1 MPKILIIEDDAAFGQ
16 MLSRYLE
23 RNGYQVQ
30 CFPGAEPAMESLD
43 RGGVDLLLTDL
54 RLPAS
59 DGIEIM
65 ESVKKKHPE
74 TAVIIMTGYAEVETA
89 VSSMK
94 KGAADYISKP
104 FTPDQLQ
111 VVIQQALA
119 KKRPAGRKPG
129 AGDPE
134 TSRAKDNQPLPS
146 LPSDKSPGISGVSE
160 ASKKLAGHIE
170 LVAPTA
176 MSVLLTGESGT
187 GKEVAARNIHR
198 QSKRRKGPFVAVDC
212 GAIPADLAASEFF
225 GHIKGSFT
233 GAVQDKSGYF
243 EAAEGGTLFLDE
255 VGNLSYENQVQLLRA
270 LQERTVRRVGGN
282 REIPVDVR
290 IVTAT
295 NEDLA
300 RAVREGDFR
309 EDLYHRLNEF
319 SISIPALRDRQADI
333 PIFAEYF
340 LEKANDY
347 LDRTCPGYEQ
357 DVLQRFSTYAWPG
370 NLREFRN
377 VVTRAVLLSEN
388 RPIGMEVLPASMQ
401 GDTDPPVAGT
411 GLELTREEYERKRI
425 LSALEQTNYNKT
437 QAAKLLQITRKTLY
451 NKINRYKLT
460 VP

>member
-23 RNGYQVQ
+23 RNGYEVQ
-30 CFPGAEPAMESLD
+30 CFAGAEPALESLD

-65 ESVKKKHPE
+65 ETVKSKHPG

-111 VVIQQALA
+111 VVIQQALS
-119 KKRPAGRKPG
+119 KKEPAGSEAQ
-129 AGDPE
+129 AGSKAA
-134 TSRAKDNQPLPS
+134 SRTEIDQPVPS
-146 LPSDKSPGISGVSE
+146 LPSDKSPGITGVSD

-198 QSKRRKGPFVAVDC
+198 LSKRRTGPFIAVDC
-212 GAIPADLAASEFF
+212 GAIPAELAASEFF

-233 GAVQDKSGYF
+233 GAVQDKAGYF
-243 EAAEGGTLFLDE
+243 EAAKGGTLFLDE

-300 RAVREGDFR
+300 QAVREGDFR

-319 SISIPALRDRQADI
+319 SIPIPALRDRLADI

-340 LEKANDY
+340 LEKANEY
-347 LDRTCPGYEQ
+347 LDRNCPGYEQ
-357 DVLQRFSTYAWPG
+357 EVLQRFNTYPWPG

-377 VVTRAVLLSEN
+377 VVTRAVLLSGS
-388 RPIGMEVLPASMQ
+388 RPIGMESLPASLQ
-401 GDTDPPVAGT
+401 GDAPPLAADT

>member
-23 RNGYQVQ
+23 RNGYQVH
-30 CFPGAEPAMESLD
+30 FFTDAEPARELLGKGSF
-43 RGGVDLLLTDL
+43 DLVLTDL
-54 RLPAS
+54 RLPSA

-65 ESVKKKHPE
+65 EAVKRDHPG
-74 TAVIIMTGYAEVETA
+74 TAVIIMTGYAEVKTA

-104 FTPDQLQ
+104 FTPDQLE
-111 VVIQQALA
+111 VVIEQALA
-119 KKRPAGRKPG
+119 RTREADRTSARLPEPEPAPG
-129 AGDPE
+129 
-134 TSRAKDNQPLPS
+134 QPH
-146 LPSDKSPGISGVSE
+146 GISGISE
-160 ASKKLAGHIE
+160 SSKKLAGHIE

-198 QSKRRKGPFVAVDC
+198 QSKRHSGPFIAVDC
-212 GAIPADLAASEFF
+212 GAIPPELAASEFF

-233 GAVQDKSGYF
+233 GAVQDKAGYF
-243 EAAEGGTLFLDE
+243 EAASGGTLFLDE
-255 VGNLSYENQVQLLRA
+255 VGNLTYENQVQLLRA
-270 LQERTVRRVGGN
+270 IQERTIRRVGGN

-290 IVTAT
+290 IVAAT
-295 NEDLA
+295 NEDLGL
-300 RAVREGDFR
+300 AVEKGQFR

-319 SISIPALRDRQADI
+319 SIPIPALRDRQEDI

-340 LEKANDY
+340 LDKANSY
-347 LDRTCPGYEQ
+347 LDRTCPGFSEP
-357 DVLQRFSTYAWPG
+357 VHRRFEAYPWPG

-388 RPIGMEVLPASMQ
+388 REIRLEFLPASLREEPEP
-401 GDTDPPVAGT
+401 DTPES
-411 GLELTREEYERKRI
+411 LEMTREEFERKRI
-425 LSALEQTNYNKT
+425 LSALEKTNYNKT
-437 QAAKLLQITRKTLY
+437 RAAKMLKMTRKTLY
-451 NKINRYKLT
+451 NKINRYKLK

>member
-23 RNGYQVQ
+23 RNGYEVQ
-30 CFPGAEPAMESLD
+30 CFAGVEPARESLD
-43 RGGVDLLLTDL
+43 QGGVDLLLTDL

-111 VVIQQALA
+111 VVIQQALS
-119 KKRPAGRKPG
+119 KKRPAGVQATA
-129 AGDPE
+129 AGRDASE
-134 TSRAKDNQPLPS
+134 TGDNQPLPS
-146 LPSDKSPGISGVSE
+146 LPPDKSPGITGVSE
-160 ASKKLAGHIE
+160 ASKKLADHIQ

-198 QSKRRKGPFVAVDC
+198 QSKRRNGPFIAVDC
-212 GAIPADLAASEFF
+212 GAIPAELAASEFF

-319 SISIPALRDRQADI
+319 SISIPSLRDRQADI

-340 LEKANDY
+340 LEKANEY
-347 LDRTCPGYEQ
+347 LDRSCPGYEQ
-357 DVLQRFSTYAWPG
+357 DVLRRFNTYPWPG

-388 RPIGMEVLPASMQ
+388 RAIGMEVLPPAML
-401 GDTDPPVAGT
+401 GDAGPPDTDT